1 MSNSL
6 ERIKELFLFDIIVAT
21 QKIRYIAK
29 DFEKG
34 EDLKYSFK
42 DWDTI
47 VREFEIIGEAMR
59 YCLNYKLFNEEKDK
73 RAVIDF
79 RNVLIHK
86 YFGIDADE
94 VLNIAKKNLDWLDSI
109 VVNRINK
116 IEESYKQKLIKYMIE
131 ENSYLDFVVDRLKA
145 LK

>member
-47 VREFEIIGEAMR
+47 VREFEIVGEAMR